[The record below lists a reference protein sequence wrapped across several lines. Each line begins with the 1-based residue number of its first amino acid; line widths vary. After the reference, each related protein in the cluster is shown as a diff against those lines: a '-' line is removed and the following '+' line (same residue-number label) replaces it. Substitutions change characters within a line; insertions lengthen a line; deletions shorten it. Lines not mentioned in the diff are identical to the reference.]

1 MRSYHSALSENT
13 GGVDLI
19 DACYHYTNVPVVFGK
34 ERVVVSCTMSI
45 EGVWGEVY
53 VADPGCGL
61 CTTYEEWCMI
71 GGEATMDIHVQG
83 AMVRESGGG
92 GDAGDID
99 TDGGTNGKGGEAAGD
114 SSTSALGA
122 SDVVVTSVIGGG
134 RNTSQARSRQMRA
147 QIRLG
152 WPLQGFERCSTA
164 VCRAEQEAKVSDW
177 ATSTL
182 APLLEELRAE
192 EPNGVQLEY
201 DFEPITRRA
210 MAVVLTSDLILAG
223 MPLAVG
229 FLYLWLYTSSLAL
242 ALSGVLQL
250 AFAWPCA
257 LFFYRYIF
265 WLQHVENLTL
275 LAAPLTAAFSLD
287 AMALLVDAWHSST
300 VQPVHV
306 LSSLRARLDW
316 VIRDAGTAAF
326 HSVAVGVAAF
336 AGSGLSPLLNV
347 AHLGLFCALQLT
359 VQLLLALCL
368 LPACLV
374 LYHNWLEPK
383 PNLVCMCL
391 LKTRLL
397 NGTPGTRVA
406 KAGDVA
412 GKATLFASVSQIW
425 QPLEQTSTEHHHATR
440 MIEATLPGL
449 QQLQSVPKGSR
460 TWPLPRLLGRWF
472 LPLVEN
478 PKARALLLLFFA
490 LLLVPVGFG
499 VGGASVAQVPQQRLP
514 PRHPLRLTRTT
525 IERNFRPSSREQT
538 VAATLLWGV
547 AGVARGGSD
556 DGGNRWSVDLVRNSS
571 FYGEI
576 EWRDAEA
583 FVFDATAQEHVHA
596 ACSLLRRQA
605 WVRRDPAR
613 DIAEGGGDVACF
625 VDEWRTWL
633 NNESTLHNPL
643 YGFGRFPIADGPTAV
658 LALRAFLNSDRQRGA
673 RWGRHVGIFRGELK
687 FVAVPFA
694 LTLRPSASRWQ
705 AFRMP
710 EPTPR
715 CRCSRAPHPLAGR
728 GGFRAAAELH
738 GGSRRDG
745 TSLLRRASP
754 LGIRAL
760 GVVPHSDSAAL

>member
-1 MRSYHSALSENT
+1 M
-13 GGVDLI
+13 
-19 DACYHYTNVPVVFGK
+19 
-34 ERVVVSCTMSI
+34 
-45 EGVWGEVY
+45 
-53 VADPGCGL
+53 
-61 CTTYEEWCMI
+61 
-71 GGEATMDIHVQG
+71 
-83 AMVRESGGG
+83 
-92 GDAGDID
+92 
-99 TDGGTNGKGGEAAGD
+99 
-114 SSTSALGA
+114 
-122 SDVVVTSVIGGG
+122 
-134 RNTSQARSRQMRA
+134 
-147 QIRLG
+147 
-152 WPLQGFERCSTA
+152 
-164 VCRAEQEAKVSDW
+164 
-177 ATSTL
+177 
-182 APLLEELRAE
+182 
-192 EPNGVQLEY
+192 
-201 DFEPITRRA
+201 
-210 MAVVLTSDLILAG
+210 
-223 MPLAVG
+223 
-229 FLYLWLYTSSLAL
+229 
-242 ALSGVLQL
+242 
-250 AFAWPCA
+250 
-257 LFFYRYIF
+257 
-265 WLQHVENLTL
+265 
-275 LAAPLTAAFSLD
+275 
-287 AMALLVDAWHSST
+287 
-300 VQPVHV
+300 
-306 LSSLRARLDW
+306 
-316 VIRDAGTAAF
+316 IRDAGTAAF

-347 AHLGLFCALQLT
+347 AHLGLFCAIQLT

-605 WVRRDPAR
+605 WVRATRAGHCRGRRRRSMFRRRVAHVAQQRIDAPQPFVRVWSFPNRGRA
-613 DIAEGGGDVACF
+613 DGGPRAACF
-625 VDEWRTWL
+625 PQLGPAARRTL
-633 NNESTLHNPL
+633 GSSRRH
-643 YGFGRFPIADGPTAV
+643 FPRGAQV
-658 LALRAFLNSDRQRGA
+658 CRSALRAYIAPERLALAGIPHARTHPTLPVLTRTAPAGRPRRVSRGCRTSRRLSP
-673 RWGRHVGIFRGELK
+673 RWHL
-687 FVAVPFA
+687 P
-694 LTLRPSASRWQ
+694 PSARLSTRHPGFGCGPALRLCCLMKRSSAPRAPPRSRS
-705 AFRMP
+705 
-710 EPTPR
+710 
-715 CRCSRAPHPLAGR
+715 RCS
-728 GGFRAAAELH
+728 
-738 GGSRRDG
+738 
-745 TSLLRRASP
+745 
-754 LGIRAL
+754 
-760 GVVPHSDSAAL
+760 

>member
-1 MRSYHSALSENT
+1 
-13 GGVDLI
+13 
-19 DACYHYTNVPVVFGK
+19 
-34 ERVVVSCTMSI
+34 MSI

-300 VQPVHV
+300 VQPVRHENQFASPVRGARSQPHPFRLLQVHV